1 MKFSVA
7 ISSPKIS
14 RSMIN
19 SCKNPQKTIS
29 TWFRSDE
36 DNGFDAVF
44 EERNVKLAKTQENH
58 VSWEN
63 NSLLVIISLSYSAS

>member
-1 MKFSVA
+1 
-7 ISSPKIS
+7 
-14 RSMIN
+14 MIK

-44 EERNVKLAKTQENH
+44 EERNLKLAKTQENH

>member
-1 MKFSVA
+1 
-7 ISSPKIS
+7 
-14 RSMIN
+14 
-19 SCKNPQKTIS
+19 
-29 TWFRSDE
+29 
-36 DNGFDAVF
+36 VF